1 MNRLQTR
8 LLGASNLLIVAL
20 ALVALVAISTVALR
34 GWRIDLTENA
44 LYTLSPGTVNII
56 EKIDEPIHLYFHF
69 SEQAARDLPQ
79 LRTYAQ
85 RVRELLEEM
94 ASRSNGKILLEAID
108 PLPFSEAEDRAGSY
122 GLQSVPAGT
131 SGATLFFGLVGT
143 NATDGQTIIPFF
155 QPSKESFLEYDVA
168 KLIST
173 LSSDQRSVVALYS
186 SLPMAPGYDAASGQ
200 AGPGWV
206 IDNELNQLFEVR
218 RRQAPIADIAPDVD
232 ALVLVHPKGLGDDSL
247 YAIDQFVLRGG
258 KLLAFV
264 DPYSEAAVGAGD
276 GDPTT
281 MFASHSSDL
290 GKLFAA
296 WGVQYDPDTVVLDSR
311 YALQVQSP
319 GSAQPVRHLG
329 VLGLSAEA
337 LNQRDVVSAQ
347 IEAFNLSTAG
357 SLTLSANSKLTL
369 EPLAQSSDAAGVVG
383 VDKVRFLPDP
393 ANLFDDFKAT
403 GDRYVLAGRF
413 SGPLTTAFP
422 ERKAV
427 NQITQGT
434 ADGSLIVVADSD
446 LLADRM
452 WVGVQTILG
461 QSAFNPFAGNG
472 DFVVNA
478 VDNLVGST
486 DLIAVRTRAGSS
498 RPFERVEVLKRRAEE
513 RFRVKESE
521 LQAQLIETE
530 RRLSALQGEQSE
542 GGSPLLGPEQQ
553 AELERFQQQK
563 IRIRKELRDVQL
575 GLNQDIEALGMRLK
589 LINMLGMPLLVSLF
603 ALGFALLRARRRRAA
618 R

>member
-1 MNRLQTR
+1 MSRLQNR
-8 LLGASNLLIVAL
+8 LLGASNLLVLML
-20 ALVALVAISTVALR
+20 AFIALVAISTITLR
-34 GWRIDLTENA
+34 GWRVDLTENA
-44 LYTLSPGTVNII
+44 LYTLSPGTLNII
-56 EKIDEPIHLYFHF
+56 EKIDEPIHLYFYF
-69 SEQAARDLPQ
+69 SDQAARDMPQ

-94 ASRSNGKILLEAID
+94 ASRSHGKILLEAID
-108 PLPFSEAEDRAGSY
+108 PQPFSEAEDRAGSY
-122 GLQSVPAGT
+122 GLQSVPIGS
-131 SGATLFFGLVGT
+131 SGAALFFGLVGT
-143 NATDGQTIIPFF
+143 NATDGQTIIPIF
-155 QPSKESFLEYDVA
+155 QPNKESFLEYDVA

-173 LSSDQRSVVALYS
+173 LSSDKRSVVALYS
-186 SLPMAPGYDAASGQ
+186 SLPMAPGYDAATGQ
-200 AGPGWV
+200 ASSGWV
-206 IDNELNQLFEVR
+206 IDNELNQLFELR
-218 RRQAPIADIAPDVD
+218 RLQQPITDIAPDVD
-232 ALVLVHPKGLGDDSL
+232 ALVLVHPKGLSDGSE

-258 KLLAFV
+258 KLLVFV

-281 MFASHSSDL
+281 MFAPHSSDM

-296 WGVQYDPDTVVLDSR
+296 WGVQYDPGKVVLDSR

-319 GSAQPVRHLG
+319 GSSQPVRHLG

-347 IEAFNLSTAG
+347 IESFNLSTAG
-357 SLTLSANSKLTL
+357 SLTLSKNSGLTL
-369 EPLAQSSDAAGVVG
+369 EPLAQSSDSAGITS

-393 ANLFDDFKAT
+393 ANLFEDFKAT
-403 GDRYVLAGRF
+403 GDRYVLAARL
-413 SGPLTTAFP
+413 SGPLKTAFP

-427 NQITQGT
+427 NQLMQGN
-434 ADGSLIVVADSD
+434 ADGSIIVVADSD

-452 WVGVQTILG
+452 WVTVQSILG
-461 QSAFNPFAGNG
+461 QRAFNPFAGNG
-472 DFVVNA
+472 DFVINA

-498 RPFERVEVLKRRAEE
+498 RPFERVEALKRRAEE

-530 RRLSALQGEQSE
+530 RRLSALQGQRSE

-589 LINMLGMPLLVSLF
+589 LINMLGMPLLVSLI
-603 ALGFALLRARRRRAA
+603 ALGFALLRVRRRRQ

>member
-1 MNRLQTR
+1 MRSGCVNC
-8 LLGASNLLIVAL
+8 
-20 ALVALVAISTVALR
+20 
-34 GWRIDLTENA
+34 WR
-44 LYTLSPGTVNII
+44 
-56 EKIDEPIHLYFHF
+56 KWH
-69 SEQAARDLPQ
+69 R
-79 LRTYAQ
+79 
-85 RVRELLEEM
+85 
-94 ASRSNGKILLEAID
+94 
-108 PLPFSEAEDRAGSY
+108 PFSEAEDRAGSY
-122 GLQSVPAGT
+122 GLQSVPIGS

-143 NATDGQTIIPFF
+143 NATDGQTIIPIF
-155 QPSKESFLEYDVA
+155 QPNKESFLEYDVA

-173 LSSDQRSVVALYS
+173 LSSDKRSVVALYS
-186 SLPMAPGYDAASGQ
+186 SLPMAPGYDAATGQ
-200 AGPGWV
+200 ASSGWV
-206 IDNELNQLFEVR
+206 IDNELNQLFELR
-218 RRQAPIADIAPDVD
+218 RLQQPITDIAPDVD
-232 ALVLVHPKGLGDDSL
+232 ALVLVHPKGLSDGSE

-258 KLLAFV
+258 KLLVFV

-281 MFASHSSDL
+281 MFAPHSSDM

-296 WGVQYDPDTVVLDSR
+296 WGVQYDPGKVVLDSR

-319 GSAQPVRHLG
+319 GSSQPVRHLG

-347 IEAFNLSTAG
+347 IESFNLSTAG
-357 SLTLSANSKLTL
+357 SLTLSKNSGLTL
-369 EPLAQSSDAAGVVG
+369 EPLAQSSDSAGITS

-393 ANLFDDFKAT
+393 ANLFEDFKAT
-403 GDRYVLAGRF
+403 GDRYVLAARL
-413 SGPLTTAFP
+413 SGPLKTAFP

-427 NQITQGT
+427 NQLMQGN
-434 ADGSLIVVADSD
+434 ADGSIIVVADSD

-452 WVGVQTILG
+452 WVTVQSILG
-461 QSAFNPFAGNG
+461 QRAFNPFAGNG
-472 DFVVNA
+472 DFVINA

-498 RPFERVEVLKRRAEE
+498 RPFERVEALKRRAEE

-530 RRLSALQGEQSE
+530 RRLSALQGQRSE

-589 LINMLGMPLLVSLF
+589 LINMLGMPLLVSLI
-603 ALGFALLRARRRRAA
+603 ALGFALLRVRRRRQ

>member
-1 MNRLQTR
+1 MSRLQNR
-8 LLGASNLLIVAL
+8 LLGASNLLVLML
-20 ALVALVAISTVALR
+20 AFIALVAISTITLR
-34 GWRIDLTENA
+34 GWRVDLTENA
-44 LYTLSPGTVNII
+44 LYTLSPGTLNII
-56 EKIDEPIHLYFHF
+56 EKIDEPIHLYFYF
-69 SEQAARDLPQ
+69 SDQVARDMPQ

-94 ASRSNGKILLEAID
+94 ASRSHGKILLETID
-108 PLPFSEAEDRAGSY
+108 PQPFSEAEDRAGSY
-122 GLQSVPAGT
+122 GLQSVPIGS

-143 NATDGQTIIPFF
+143 NATDGQTIIPIF
-155 QPSKESFLEYDVA
+155 QPNKESFLEYDVA

-173 LSSDQRSVVALYS
+173 LSSDKRSVVALYS
-186 SLPMAPGYDAASGQ
+186 SLPMAPGYDAATGQ
-200 AGPGWV
+200 ASSGWV
-206 IDNELNQLFEVR
+206 IDNELNQLFELR
-218 RRQAPIADIAPDVD
+218 RLQQPITDIAPDVD
-232 ALVLVHPKGLGDDSL
+232 ALVLVHPKGLSDGSE

-258 KLLAFV
+258 KLLVFV

-281 MFASHSSDL
+281 MFAPHSSDM

-296 WGVQYDPDTVVLDSR
+296 WGVQYDPGKVVLDSR

-319 GSAQPVRHLG
+319 GSSQPVRHLG

-347 IEAFNLSTAG
+347 IESFNLSTAG
-357 SLTLSANSKLTL
+357 SLTLSKNSGLTL
-369 EPLAQSSDAAGVVG
+369 EPLAQSSDSAGITS

-393 ANLFDDFKAT
+393 ANLFEDFKAT
-403 GDRYVLAGRF
+403 GDRYVLAARL
-413 SGPLTTAFP
+413 SGPLKTAFP

-427 NQITQGT
+427 NQLMQGN
-434 ADGSLIVVADSD
+434 ADGSIIVVADSD

-452 WVGVQTILG
+452 WVTVQSILG
-461 QSAFNPFAGNG
+461 QRAFNPFAGNG
-472 DFVVNA
+472 DFVINA

-498 RPFERVEVLKRRAEE
+498 RPFERVEALKRRAEE

-530 RRLSALQGEQSE
+530 RRLSALQGQRSE

-589 LINMLGMPLLVSLF
+589 LINMLGMPLLVSLI
-603 ALGFALLRARRRRAA
+603 ALGFALLRVRRRRQ

>member
-1 MNRLQTR
+1 MNRLKSR
-8 LLGASNLLIVAL
+8 FLGASNLLILVL
-20 ALVALVAISTVALR
+20 AFIALVAISAVALR
-34 GWRIDLTENA
+34 GWRVDLTENA
-44 LYTLSPGTVNII
+44 LYTLSPGTLNII
-56 EKIDEPIHLYFHF
+56 EKIDEPIHLYFYF
-69 SEQAARDLPQ
+69 SDQAARDMPQ

-94 ASRSNGKILLEAID
+94 ASRSHGKIQLEAID
-108 PLPFSEAEDRAGSY
+108 PQPFSEAEDRAGSY
-122 GLQSVPAGT
+122 GLQSVPIGS
-131 SGATLFFGLVGT
+131 SGAALFFGLVGT
-143 NATDGQTIIPFF
+143 NATDGQTIIPIF
-155 QPSKESFLEYDVA
+155 QPNKESFLEYDVA

-173 LSSDQRSVVALYS
+173 LSSDKRSVVALYS
-186 SLPMAPGYDAASGQ
+186 SLPMAPGYDAATGQ
-200 AGPGWV
+200 ANAGWV
-206 IDNELNQLFEVR
+206 IDNELNQLFELR
-218 RRQAPIADIAPDVD
+218 RLQQPITDIAPDVD
-232 ALVLVHPKGLGDDSL
+232 ALVLVHPKGLSDGSE

-258 KLLAFV
+258 KLLVFV

-281 MFASHSSDL
+281 MFAPHSSDM

-296 WGVQYDPDTVVLDSR
+296 WGVQYDPGKVVLDSR

-319 GSAQPVRHLG
+319 GSSQPVRHLG

-347 IEAFNLSTAG
+347 IESFNLSTAG
-357 SLTLSANSKLTL
+357 SLTLSKNSGLTL
-369 EPLAQSSDAAGVVG
+369 EPLAQSSDSAGITS

-393 ANLFDDFKAT
+393 ANLFEDFKAT
-403 GDRYVLAGRF
+403 GDRYVLAARL
-413 SGPLTTAFP
+413 SGPLKTAFP

-427 NQITQGT
+427 NQLMQGN
-434 ADGSLIVVADSD
+434 ADGSIIVVADSD

-452 WVGVQTILG
+452 WVSVQSILG
-461 QSAFNPFAGNG
+461 QRAFNPFAGNG

-498 RPFERVEVLKRRAEE
+498 RPFERVEALKRRAEE

-530 RRLSALQGEQSE
+530 RRLSALQGERSE

-589 LINMLGMPLLVSLF
+589 LINMLGMPLLVSLI
-603 ALGFALLRARRRRAA
+603 ALGFALLRVRRRRQ